1 VPELLAFN
9 KTDIAPEA
17 KRVADRYPGSVM
29 LSAVTGEGV
38 DGLLTALAD
47 RLRALAEVVEL
58 VVPYDRGDIVAAVH
72 REGEVLVEAHEAD
85 ATRLRARF
93 DRAGA
98 NRFREFMARPGGE
111 PKNTARPGGEP
122 RSTAP

>member
-1 VPELLAFN
+1 M
-9 KTDIAPEA
+9 
-17 KRVADRYPGSVM
+17 KRLVDRYPGSVT
-29 LSAVTGEGV
+29 LSAVTGEGI

-98 NRFREFMARPGGE
+98 NRFREFMTRPGGD
-111 PKNTARPGGEP
+111 P
-122 RSTAP
+122 RTSVS